1 MKMLILFL
9 FMLSCSSCYAKT
21 PETTG
26 IMRTDKAI
34 STGLIEMP
42 SDMLISETTKPIQ
55 MIQTELMR
63 FGIIM
68 PPSAPESLVITSGGG
83 WIKICSNGKIEFE
96 NVTLD
101 KAAQEFW
108 KKVSDAFPQFKE
120 NILKEAAEE
129 ATRKEGGFFV
139 PVPNTGL

>member
-26 IMRTDKAI
+26 IMNPDKLI
-34 STGLIEMP
+34 STCLMSSSESAEPMQIGI
-42 SDMLISETTKPIQ
+42 ML
-55 MIQTELMR
+55 
-63 FGIIM
+63 
-68 PPSAPESLVITSGGG
+68 PSAPYSIVIKAGDG
-83 WIKICSNGKIEFE
+83 WIKIHVDGKVELE

-108 KKVSDAFPQFKE
+108 EKVAAAFPQFKE
-120 NILKEAAEE
+120 NILREAAEQ
-129 ATRKEGGFFV
+129 ATRKEGGFFITV
-139 PVPNTGL
+139 PGKGL